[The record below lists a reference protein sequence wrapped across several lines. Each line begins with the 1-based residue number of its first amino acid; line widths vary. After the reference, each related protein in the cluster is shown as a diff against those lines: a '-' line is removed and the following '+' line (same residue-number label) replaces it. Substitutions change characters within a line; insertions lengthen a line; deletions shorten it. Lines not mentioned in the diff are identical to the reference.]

1 MRLARAATLVAGA
14 AAAYGLRA
22 WQRNR
27 EGRQVWA
34 DATDGLP
41 GPEAPRESAEDAHVD
56 PEETPQG

>member
-41 GPEAPRESAEDAHVD
+41 GPGAPSRPAEDDRVD
-56 PEETPQG
+56 PQETPQG